1 MDNKTNI
8 MQNTQID
15 NNQMNPNQFPNG
27 IFCQNPFQILPELN
41 FQKNSEN
48 KNDNTN
54 INQEENMKDTEMNNQ
69 KKIRKRAKKN
79 ESDIRNYKC
88 SYCDKSYL
96 SYPALYT
103 HCKQKHNTNNHSE
116 RGRGRPKKEQVE
128 PNMDKIRYDPLTVN
142 YFEREDRK
150 GNTKV
155 EEINECVKKAFA
167 FLYGNETENNNQE
180 KIKERNMKEYTKIE
194 DHPFLGKF
202 LGDEHDINKTYED
215 EKLPTDLVLM
225 NYLNKM
231 TNHCNE
237 KYFEKLIIFVTLF
250 REFINIINK
259 DKAKE
264 KDKEFTETVEAE
276 DVPESSNE
284 FITDFLFPNE
294 EEEFVFDMS
303 KEETIDLTRN
313 LCNWM
318 YLNNFTCSK
327 LFLLE
332 KEK

>member
-1 MDNKTNI
+1 MDNKANI
-8 MQNTQID
+8 MPNTQI
-15 NNQMNPNQFPNG
+15 NSQLNAIPFPNSM
-27 IFCQNPFQILPELN
+27 FYQNTFPIPPEVT

-48 KNDNTN
+48 KIDNTN
-54 INQEENMKDTEMNNQ
+54 INQEENMKETDLNIQ

-88 SYCDKSYL
+88 SFCDKSYL

-128 PNMDKIRYDPLTVN
+128 SNIDKAKYDPLTVN
-142 YFEREDRK
+142 YFDREDRK

-155 EEINECVKKAFA
+155 EDINECTKRAFE
-167 FLYGNETENNNQE
+167 FLYGNETEENNIQ

-202 LGDEHDINKTYED
+202 LKDEHDINKNIED
-215 EKLPTDLVLM
+215 EKTATDFVLM
-225 NYLNKM
+225 NYLDKM
-231 TNHCNE
+231 SIYCNE
-237 KYFEKLIIFVTLF
+237 KYFEKLIVFVTLF
-250 REFINIINK
+250 REHINILNK
-259 DKAKE
+259 DKF
-264 KDKEFTETVEAE
+264 KDKEFTEEVEAE
-276 DVPESSNE
+276 DIPESSNE
-284 FITDFLFPNE
+284 FITDFLFPNDDE
-294 EEEFVFDMS
+294 DFVFDMS
-303 KEETIDLTRN
+303 KEEAIDLTRN